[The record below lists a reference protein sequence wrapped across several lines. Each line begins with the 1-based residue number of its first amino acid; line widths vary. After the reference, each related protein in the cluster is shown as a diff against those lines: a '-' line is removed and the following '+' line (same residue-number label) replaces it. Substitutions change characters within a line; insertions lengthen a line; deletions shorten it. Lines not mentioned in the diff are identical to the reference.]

1 MNKECEVIRDLL
13 PLYADEVCSDT
24 SRELVREH
32 LQECP
37 ECSALLE
44 KLRTS
49 EKIESDLQEEK
60 EHVIQYQAKRFKR
73 RSATVGSVVSGVFM
87 VPVLVCLIVNLAS
100 GSPLGWFF
108 IVLAGLAVMASLI
121 IVPLMIPES
130 KLFWTFCAFT
140 LSVLLLLAV
149 CSFYTHGGWFYTV
162 ASAVLFG
169 FSVLFLPF
177 AVRAKPVREYIGNFS
192 RPLLVLSVDVI
203 LFANMM
209 NMISLRTKSFF
220 TTILILLLCA
230 AGGWLLWSAIRE
242 KRGGD
247 TK

>member
-108 IVLAGLAVMASLI
+108 IVLAGLAVAASLV
-121 IVPLMIPES
+121 IVPLMVPES

-169 FSVLFLPF
+169 LSAVFLPF
-177 AVRAKPVREYIGNFS
+177 VLKAKPAR
-192 RPLLVLSVDVI
+192 RLLGGVKRWPVVLSVDLI

-209 NMISLRTKSFF
+209 NMITLHSKSIFK
-220 TTILILLLCA
+220 TLLILALCA
-230 AGGWLLWSAIRE
+230 AGVWLLVNVIKD
-242 KRGGD
+242 KRGEIHE
-247 TK
+247 